1 MKDVMTFWMDKG
13 VDGFRIDAV
22 NFLFEDDRFMDE
34 PLSGIPGVNPNSSAY
49 LNHIYTKDQNGTLDM
64 IYQWREHMDEYT
76 EAHGGDARI
85 FMTESYTDIKTTMLY
100 YGLPDG
106 SRLGAHFTFNFFY
119 ITNVNNN
126 SNAQD
131 FVDIID
137 TWYENMPDIYVA
149 NWVAGNHDNHRVA
162 TRLGPE
168 NVDAMNALVLL
179 LPGVGVTY
187 NADEIGQEDGE
198 VAFDQCEDPPVCGDE
213 EAFYSIGRDFERT
226 PCQWDTT
233 KNAGF
238 SDADET
244 WLPVSDKYL
253 VTNLADQSDPEKR
266 SHYNVYKK
274 LVELRKSDPF
284 AQTKKPHA
292 EVIAEKVFAFV
303 VSSGDDVYVALFNIG
318 DEFEVVELEDHFDE
332 AEEYEYINV
341 AVSGVDS
348 FVDAG
353 ASYSISPLFIN
364 AHDVIVGRLVKTD
377 AL

>member
-137 TWYENMPDIYVA
+137 TWYENMPDFSPRRYNSTLVRTRIALSYE
-149 NWVAGNHDNHRVA
+149 RV
-162 TRLGPE
+162 T
-168 NVDAMNALVLL
+168 
-179 LPGVGVTY
+179 
-187 NADEIGQEDGE
+187 I
-198 VAFDQCEDPPVCGDE
+198 
-213 EAFYSIGRDFERT
+213 I
-226 PCQWDTT
+226 
-233 KNAGF
+233 
-238 SDADET
+238 
-244 WLPVSDKYL
+244 
-253 VTNLADQSDPEKR
+253 
-266 SHYNVYKK
+266 
-274 LVELRKSDPF
+274 
-284 AQTKKPHA
+284 
-292 EVIAEKVFAFV
+292 
-303 VSSGDDVYVALFNIG
+303 
-318 DEFEVVELEDHFDE
+318 
-332 AEEYEYINV
+332 
-341 AVSGVDS
+341 
-348 FVDAG
+348 
-353 ASYSISPLFIN
+353 
-364 AHDVIVGRLVKTD
+364 
-377 AL
+377 